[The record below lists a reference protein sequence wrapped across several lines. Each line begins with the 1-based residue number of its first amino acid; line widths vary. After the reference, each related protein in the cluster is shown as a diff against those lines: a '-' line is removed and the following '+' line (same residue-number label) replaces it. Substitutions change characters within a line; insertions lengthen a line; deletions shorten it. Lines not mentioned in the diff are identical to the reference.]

1 MNRKSYFACAAVI
14 AALSLASSV
23 RAQDPGPQAPPP
35 KYDMKRISPDPVAG
49 PPPIP
54 APEIIQKFTANED
67 VMKKAMDTY
76 TFSQSIRMQEMG
88 DPGGAYAITGQ
99 VYSKPDGQRY
109 MRMVQ
114 QPVSTLKW
122 THFSLEDIREFSSI
136 PLFPLTSDEAP
147 NYNFKYAGEEK
158 LDQLNTFIFQVKPKM
173 LSRKKRYFEGVI
185 WVDNQDFVIVKS
197 YGKFVSELGGN
208 GMNLPFTMFETYRE
222 NVDGKY
228 WLPTYIRSDDY
239 FKLEDKKPPAP
250 TNRSPNEISD
260 GHEDPP
266 PQPTE
271 PVEELPLRLV
281 VHSTNF
287 TVQTQSSAAT
297 PASAPADAGAPGGDE
312 STSVPLK
319 PH

>member
-1 MNRKSYFACAAVI
+1 MVI
-14 AALSLASSV
+14 STMLVAPLS

-35 KYDMKRISPDPVAG
+35 KYDVKRISPDPTTG

-54 APEIIQKFTANED
+54 AQEIIQKFTANED
-67 VMKKAMDTY
+67 VMKKAFDTF

-88 DPGGAYAITGQ
+88 DPGGTFNVTGQ
-99 VYSKPDGQRY
+99 VYSKPDGERY
-109 MRMVQ
+109 MRMAQ

-136 PLFPLTSDEAP
+136 PLFPLTSDEMT
-147 NYNFKYAGEEK
+147 NYVFKYAGEEK

-173 LSRKKRYFEGVI
+173 LNRKKRYFEGVI
-185 WVDNQDFVIVKS
+185 WVENQDFVIVKS
-197 YGKFVSELGGN
+197 YGKFVSELSGN
-208 GMNLPFTMFETYRE
+208 GMQLPFTMFETYRE
-222 NVDGKY
+222 NIEGKY

-239 FKLEDKKPPAP
+239 YKLEEKKQPAP

-260 GHEDPP
+260 GHEEPP
-266 PQPTE
+266 PQPAE
-271 PVEELPLRLV
+271 PVEELSLRLV

-287 TVQTQSSAAT
+287 TLQTA
-297 PASAPADAGAPGGDE
+297 ASADATASSGDA
-312 STSVPLK
+312 STSVPMK